1 MVRIDDETDLVP
13 LKHSPVLQRLGL
25 VNVNDLDDKQNPV
38 KAGEWVRQR
47 VIKNLAPTSTEKGD
61 NNERDVEIVKGVKI
75 RYFD

>member
-25 VNVNDLDDKQNPV
+25 VDVNDSDKEQTPV
-38 KAGEWVRQR
+38 KAGEWVRRR
-47 VIKNLAPTSTEKGD
+47 VIENLAPTSTEKGD
-61 NNERDVEIVKGVKI
+61 NNERDVENVKGVKV